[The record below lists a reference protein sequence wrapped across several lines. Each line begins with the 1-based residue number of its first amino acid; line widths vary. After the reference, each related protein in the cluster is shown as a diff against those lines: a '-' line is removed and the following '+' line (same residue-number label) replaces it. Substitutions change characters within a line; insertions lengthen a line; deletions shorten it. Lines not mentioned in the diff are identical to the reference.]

1 MENDDTEAVME
12 ARLRRQWCRVCLA
25 SRRVEHGTRYSR
37 RRSKIGG
44 AEVTDRDDRRQDEG
58 PLGDL
63 GEENRH
69 G

>member
-1 MENDDTEAVME
+1 
-12 ARLRRQWCRVCLA
+12 
-25 SRRVEHGTRYSR
+25 
-37 RRSKIGG
+37 
-44 AEVTDRDDRRQDEG
+44 VTDRDDRRQDEG